1 MCIIWI
7 IIHSVQV
14 QVFDLHSG
22 SLVTTCNNHGQQVTC
37 VSIFKDEPDLLVSG
51 SADKCIRVYDVRSGT
66 LPVVKLYGHGS
77 GVSCLQMDEWK
88 IASGRY
94 IDCFNF

>member
-1 MCIIWI
+1 M
-7 IIHSVQV
+7 
-14 QVFDLHSG
+14 
-22 SLVTTCNNHGQQVTC
+22 TTCNNHGQQVTC